1 MVVYLSWGERLL
13 RARSNWRHTI
23 AVTLPI
29 LSESN
34 KIKYISSFLSTI
46 FGCIFHMCVVLDTEF
61 GAHNWKMSHWRFK
74 HEKYNYSKYFT
85 LLDTTARYDL
95 LRIRE
100 AQYGH
105 STSFISKSTTLQ
117 KRKKQNQKEQLCT
130 CILLLYQHFFAIT
143 ARPPRENACNFT
155 FYSEDVN
162 KRRRT
167 FFLYEF
173 AYIWQNKR
181 LVIIVKKF
189 EKNANRLLTKKRRF
203 CRSRCL
209 KVPTGSLH
217 DCDHV
222 VSFRQTRK

>member
-1 MVVYLSWGERLL
+1 
-13 RARSNWRHTI
+13 
-23 AVTLPI
+23 
-29 LSESN
+29 
-34 KIKYISSFLSTI
+34 
-46 FGCIFHMCVVLDTEF
+46 MCVVLDTEF
-61 GAHNWKMSHWRFK
+61 GAHNRKMSLEKWSTWPKKDKMRISGDSVSNMHWRFK

-100 AQYGH
+100 AQYGY

-189 EKNANRLLTKKRRF
+189 EKNANRLFTKKRRF

-209 KVPTGSLH
+209 KSLQALCMTAITWSAFGKH
-217 DCDHV
+217 ENN
-222 VSFRQTRK
+222 SLLKNFILFLFLFY

>member
-1 MVVYLSWGERLL
+1 
-13 RARSNWRHTI
+13 
-23 AVTLPI
+23 
-29 LSESN
+29 
-34 KIKYISSFLSTI
+34 
-46 FGCIFHMCVVLDTEF
+46 MCVVLETEF
-61 GAHNWKMSHWRFK
+61 GAHNRKMSLEKWSTWPKKDKMRISGDSVSNMHWRFK

-85 LLDTTARYDL
+85 LLDTTACYDL

-143 ARPPRENACNFT
+143 ARPPGENACNFT
-155 FYSEDVN
+155 FYPENVN
-162 KRRRT
+162 KRRRIT

-189 EKNANRLLTKKRRF
+189 ERMRIDFLLKSDVF
-203 CRSRCL
+203 A
-209 KVPTGSLH
+209 
-217 DCDHV
+217 V
-222 VSFRQTRK
+222 VVA

>member
-1 MVVYLSWGERLL
+1 MSCLTPNLGLIIEKWALKNGQLDQKRIRCVYL
-13 RARSNWRHTI
+13 A
-23 AVTLPI
+23 I
-29 LSESN
+29 LFQ
-34 KIKYISSFLSTI
+34 ICTDVSSTKN
-46 FGCIFHMCVVLDTEF
+46 TT
-61 GAHNWKMSHWRFK
+61 
-74 HEKYNYSKYFT
+74 YSKYFT

-189 EKNANRLLTKKRRF
+189 EKNANRLFTKKRRF

-209 KVPTGSLH
+209 KSLQALCMTAITWSAFGKH
-217 DCDHV
+217 ENN
-222 VSFRQTRK
+222 SLLKNFILFLFLFY

>member
-1 MVVYLSWGERLL
+1 
-13 RARSNWRHTI
+13 
-23 AVTLPI
+23 
-29 LSESN
+29 
-34 KIKYISSFLSTI
+34 
-46 FGCIFHMCVVLDTEF
+46 MCVVLDTEF
-61 GAHNWKMSHWRFK
+61 GAHNRKMSLEKWSTWSKKDKMRISGDSVSNMHWRFK

-95 LRIRE
+95 RIRE

-117 KRKKQNQKEQLCT
+117 KGKKQNQKEQLCT

-189 EKNANRLLTKKRRF
+189 EKNTNRLFTKKRRF

-209 KVPTGSLH
+209 KSLQALCMTAITWSAFGKH
-217 DCDHV
+217 ENN
-222 VSFRQTRK
+222 SLLKNFILFLFLFY